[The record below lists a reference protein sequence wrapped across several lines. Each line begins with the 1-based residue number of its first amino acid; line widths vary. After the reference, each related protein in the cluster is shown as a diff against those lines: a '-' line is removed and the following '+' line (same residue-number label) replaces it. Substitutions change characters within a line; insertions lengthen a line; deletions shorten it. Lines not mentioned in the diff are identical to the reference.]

1 MKNLVILAL
10 FVSLALAKINI
21 NEASRYE
28 LMTIGGL
35 DAGRA
40 DMLIK
45 YREKREIS
53 SVDELKIISG
63 FAGYDTTKLQQSFEM
78 SARVYTQQ
86 QEQPVRDVV
95 VIEKT
100 RTRTVYGGSTYRRVE
115 NYGNGITITETGTFP
130 PPPPR
135 GHGRR
140 GGMMPPPPPPP
151 PGGMMPP
158 PPPPPPGGMMPPP
171 PPPPGGMMPP
181 PPPPP
186 PPHGGIKPPPPP
198 PPDDYHHRSHSGTGS
213 GEASG
218 GSRRNVPVPMH
229 MGTIRSKRSSSTT
242 SFGNCDPQSGDC
254 VSVGVQ

>member
-10 FVSLALAKINI
+10 LVSLAAAKINI

-40 DMLIK
+40 DMLMQ
-45 YREKREIS
+45 YRQKREIS
-53 SVDELKIISG
+53 SADELKGING
-63 FAGYDTTKLQQSFEM
+63 FASYDTAKLQKSFEI
-78 SARVYTQQ
+78 SPRANVQ
-86 QEQPVRDVV
+86 QPVQPERDIVV
-95 VIEKT
+95 VEKT

-135 GHGRR
+135 GYDRR
-140 GGMMPPPPPPP
+140 GGMLPPPPPPP

-158 PPPPPPGGMMPPP
+158 S
-171 PPPPGGMMPP
+171 
-181 PPPPP
+181 

-198 PPDDYHHRSHSGTGS
+198 PGDYNHRSSNRMSDSDIGGS
-213 GEASG
+213 
-218 GSRRNVPVPMH
+218 SRRNVPVPMH
-229 MGTIRSKRSSSTT
+229 MGTIRSKRSSSVT
-242 SFGNCDPQSGDC
+242 SFGDCDPQSGDC

>member
-10 FVSLALAKINI
+10 LVSLAAAKINI

-40 DMLIK
+40 DMLMQ
-45 YREKREIS
+45 YRQKREIS
-53 SVDELKIISG
+53 SADELKGING
-63 FAGYDTTKLQQSFEM
+63 FASYDTAKLQKSFEI
-78 SARVYTQQ
+78 SPRANVQ
-86 QEQPVRDVV
+86 QPVQPDRDIVV
-95 VIEKT
+95 VEKT

-135 GHGRR
+135 GYDRR
-140 GGMMPPPPPPP
+140 GG
-151 PGGMMPP
+151 MPP

-171 PPPPGGMMPP
+171 PPPPGGM
-181 PPPPP
+181 PP

-198 PPDDYHHRSHSGTGS
+198 PPSRDDYSRRRSSNSMSDSEIGGS
-213 GEASG
+213 
-218 GSRRNVPVPMH
+218 SRRNMPVPMH
-229 MGTIRSKRSSSTT
+229 MGTIRSKRSSSVT
-242 SFGNCDPQSGDC
+242 SFGDCDPQSGNC
-254 VSVGVQ
+254 ASVGVGVQVDRGF

>member
-10 FVSLALAKINI
+10 LVSLAAAKINI

-40 DMLIK
+40 DMLMQ
-45 YREKREIS
+45 YRQKREIS
-53 SVDELKIISG
+53 SADELKGING
-63 FAGYDTTKLQQSFEM
+63 FASYDTAKLQKSFEI
-78 SARVYTQQ
+78 SPRANVQ
-86 QEQPVRDVV
+86 QPVQPERDIVV
-95 VIEKT
+95 VEKT

-135 GHGRR
+135 GYDRR
-140 GGMMPPPPPPP
+140 GGMP
-151 PGGMMPP
+151 PP

-186 PPHGGIKPPPPP
+186 HGGIKPPPPP
-198 PPDDYHHRSHSGTGS
+198 PPPPRDDYSRRRSSGSMSDSEIGGS
-213 GEASG
+213 
-218 GSRRNVPVPMH
+218 SRRNMPVPMH
-229 MGTIRSKRSSSTT
+229 MGTIRSKRSSSVT
-242 SFGNCDPQSGDC
+242 SFGDCDPQIGNC
-254 VSVGVQ
+254 ASVGVGVQVDRGF

>member
-10 FVSLALAKINI
+10 LVSLAAAKINI

-40 DMLIK
+40 DMLMQ
-45 YREKREIS
+45 YRQKREIS
-53 SVDELKIISG
+53 SADELKGING
-63 FAGYDTTKLQQSFEM
+63 FASYDTAKLQKSFEI
-78 SARVYTQQ
+78 SPRANVQ
-86 QEQPVRDVV
+86 QPVQPDRDIVV
-95 VIEKT
+95 VEKT

-135 GHGRR
+135 GYDRR
-140 GGMMPPPPPPP
+140 GGML
-151 PGGMMPP
+151 
-158 PPPPPPGGMMPPP
+158 
-171 PPPPGGMMPP
+171 PP

-186 PPHGGIKPPPPP
+186 PPPPR
-198 PPDDYHHRSHSGTGS
+198 DDYSRRRSSNSMSDSEIGGS
-213 GEASG
+213 
-218 GSRRNVPVPMH
+218 SRRNMPVPMH
-229 MGTIRSKRSSSTT
+229 MGTIRSKRSSSVT

>member
-10 FVSLALAKINI
+10 LVSLAAAKINI

-40 DMLIK
+40 DMLMQ
-45 YREKREIS
+45 YRQKREIS
-53 SVDELKIISG
+53 SADELKGING
-63 FAGYDTTKLQQSFEM
+63 FASYDTAKLQKSFEI
-78 SARVYTQQ
+78 SPRANVQ
-86 QEQPVRDVV
+86 QPVQPERDIVV
-95 VIEKT
+95 VEKT
-100 RTRTVYGGSTYRRVE
+100 RTRTVYGGSTYKRVE
-115 NYGNGITITETGTFP
+115 NYGNGITITETGTLP

-135 GHGRR
+135 GYGRH
-140 GGMMPPPPPPP
+140 
-151 PGGMMPP
+151 
-158 PPPPPPGGMMPPP
+158 GGMMPPP
-171 PPPPGGMMPP
+171 PPPPGGM
-181 PPPPP
+181 PP

-198 PPDDYHHRSHSGTGS
+198 PPPPRDDYSRRRSSNSMSDSEIGGS
-213 GEASG
+213 
-218 GSRRNVPVPMH
+218 SRRNVPVPMH